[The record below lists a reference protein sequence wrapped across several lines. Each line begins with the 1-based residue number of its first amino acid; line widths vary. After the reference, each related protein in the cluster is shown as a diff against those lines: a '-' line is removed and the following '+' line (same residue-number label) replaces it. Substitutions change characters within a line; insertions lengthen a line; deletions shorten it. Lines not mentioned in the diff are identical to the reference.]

1 MSSTL
6 LCRPEFEEDRTKTRQ
21 HEVGKDY
28 FRVHQWVWRRTR
40 KRSVAEIGT
49 VKQVLSVLF
58 REKCIHVRRT
68 IIVPR

>member
-40 KRSVAEIGT
+40 KRSVAEI
-49 VKQVLSVLF
+49 
-58 REKCIHVRRT
+58 
-68 IIVPR
+68 